1 MSQPTFL
8 VRGLAA
14 LLASAIAGLGSAQ
27 QASPGAQW
35 LSYNNQ
41 LDGQRFSPLKEI
53 TPANA
58 AQLGEVC
65 RVQIDGPTSLHS
77 DLIVVD
83 GVIYTGTGRETVAI
97 DATTCAVRWR
107 FSYTPDDPRG
117 SPSTRGVA
125 VMNGRVFRGTGDARL
140 IALDAATGKLLWKT
154 VIGAPQIGESSG
166 AAPLAWGGIVYMGIS
181 GSELG

>member
-1 MSQPTFL
+1 MSQPTVL

-14 LLASAIAGLGSAQ
+14 LLACAATLGSAQ
-27 QASPGAQW
+27 EASSGAQW
-35 LSYNNQ
+35 LSYNNH

-58 AQLGEVC
+58 TQLGEVC
-65 RVQIDGPTSLHS
+65 RVQIDGPTSMHS

-97 DATTCAVRWR
+97 DAARCTLLWR
-107 FSYTPDDPRG
+107 FSYTPDDDRS

-125 VMNGRVFRGTGDARL
+125 VMNGRVYRGTG
-140 IALDAATGKLLWKT
+140 
-154 VIGAPQIGESSG
+154 
-166 AAPLAWGGIVYMGIS
+166 
-181 GSELG
+181 